1 MAFKKLSAMSFIA
14 DSKRDLEDLPSDLGL
29 GAQCYTIE
37 EASEYRKTSTGRW
50 IKQDVTEIVFTDSGE
65 IDLSAYATKEYVN
78 EQLDAINLDNYATL
92 DNPVFKMVNVDDTN
106 KTSIA
111 GIQIMAM
118 DNKPVLEVFKSTA
131 VGMYS
136 VYCENGVL
144 GMPAE
149 VIENNHNARGLW
161 FIDRNQNGWMM
172 MIDQGGD
179 SYIQSVKDGI
189 GLGWEMLSF
198 VATWH
203 S

>member
-1 MAFKKLSAMSFIA
+1 
-14 DSKRDLEDLPSDLGL
+14 
-29 GAQCYTIE
+29 
-37 EASEYRKTSTGRW
+37 
-50 IKQDVTEIVFTDSGE
+50 
-65 IDLSAYATKEYVN
+65 
-78 EQLDAINLDNYATL
+78 
-92 DNPVFKMVNVDDTN
+92 
-106 KTSIA
+106 
-111 GIQIMAM
+111 M
-118 DNKPVLEVFKSTA
+118 DNKPVLEVFKSAT

-161 FIDRNQNGWMM
+161 FVDRNQNGWML